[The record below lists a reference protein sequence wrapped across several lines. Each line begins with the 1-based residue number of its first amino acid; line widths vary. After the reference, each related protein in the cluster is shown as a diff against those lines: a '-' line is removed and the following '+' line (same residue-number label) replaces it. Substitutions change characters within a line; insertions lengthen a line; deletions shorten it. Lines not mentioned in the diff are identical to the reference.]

1 MHNKKLLVIISIL
14 LMSLLIIQLFSR
26 DNTDAISSQKIVDY
40 SVLLEQQQIV
50 EGTHN
55 NGHFIDGL
63 AVGGAF
69 ALVITLFFFYLAYR
83 SKVTLLLSGYFLIR
97 AILLAL
103 LLNSASI
110 SELSFLTAFNFPFL
124 LIASNLILLWLSHA
138 LFNIDKHLPKLSK
151 NVKVFIYSFS
161 VFLPISLFLDI
172 KMSLYLSLIFDLFT
186 TVFLGVFGLL
196 LIKKLER
203 LAVLFFTFIFI
214 QFIFSTV
221 NSINI
226 IWFNT
231 NIYGEFPH
239 LISAYFW
246 LSGFLSTFILSR
258 GYYYQNKDKQLAQ
271 QQVLENAV
279 TSKKSQEELLGL
291 KEEDQE
297 QLESR
302 VQERTLEL
310 NIALQ
315 ELEQANKELA
325 EKSTLDALTGLYNR
339 RHYDQKMIA
348 EHRRSRRNL
357 TPLSLIMI
365 DIDHFKGVN
374 DTHGHLAGDQCLVWL
389 ATKIKTTLGRG
400 TDIGCRYGGEEF
412 CLILPETDALGAMTL
427 AEELRLSVCAQAV
440 QFQNLEIELTISC
453 GVSTYQQET
462 TALPEHLFSAADK
475 ALYKAKD
482 NGRNQ
487 VQQQRLTE
495 VLPSQGIIN
504 E

>member
-1 MHNKKLLVIISIL
+1 MNNTK
-14 LMSLLIIQLFSR
+14 LLIIVPILLVSLVVIQLFGSG
-26 DNTDAISSQKIVDY
+26 NTDSYSSQKVVNY
-40 SVLLEQQQIV
+40 SVLLEQQEIV
-50 EGTHN
+50 EDRQN
-55 NGHFIDGL
+55 DDLFLDGF
-63 AVGGAF
+63 AVGAAF
-69 ALVITLFFFYLAYR
+69 ALAITFFFFYLGHR
-83 SKVTLLLSGYFLIR
+83 SKVVLLLSGYFLIR
-97 AILLAL
+97 TILLAL
-103 LLNSASI
+103 LLNNEFI
-110 SELSFLTAFNFPFL
+110 SRLPFLTAFNFPFL
-124 LIASNLILLWLSHA
+124 LIASNVLLLWFSHV
-138 LFNIDKHLPKLSK
+138 LFNIDKYQSKRSK
-151 NVKVFIYSFS
+151 NIKVLIYSFL
-161 VFLPISLFLDI
+161 VCLPMSLFLDI
-172 KMSLYLSLIFDLFT
+172 KIAFYMSLVFELFT
-186 TVFLGVFGLL
+186 IILLGTLGLL
-196 LIKKLER
+196 LIKKSER
-203 LAVLFFTFIFI
+203 LAMLFFNLILI
-214 QFIFSTV
+214 QLIFSTG
-221 NSINI
+221 NSISI

-231 NIYGEFPH
+231 NIYDEWPY
-239 LISAYFW
+239 LINLSFW
-246 LSGFLSTFILSR
+246 FSGTLTIFLLSR
-258 GYYYQNKDKQLAQ
+258 CYYYQNKDKKLAQ
-271 QQVLENAV
+271 QQVLEI
-279 TSKKSQEELLGL
+279 TISSKKSQEELLGL

-357 TPLSLIMI
+357 TPFSLVMI
-365 DIDHFKGVN
+365 DIDHFKSVN

-389 ATKIKTTLGRG
+389 ATKIKASLGRG

-412 CLILPETDALGAMTL
+412 CLILPETDTAGAMAL
-427 AEELRLSVCAQAV
+427 AEELRLSVCAQVV

-453 GVSTYQQET
+453 GVSTYQQEA

-475 ALYKAKD
+475 ALYQAKD

-487 VQQQRLTE
+487 VQQQRLTA